1 MTTFIGLSSGLNEK
15 ELKDVGIGA
24 ILHDIGKTRISNKI
38 INKKGPLTDDEF
50 IEIKN
55 TLFMVVKY

>member
-38 INKKGPLTDDEF
+38 IK
-50 IEIKN
+50 
-55 TLFMVVKY
+55 

>member
-38 INKKGPLTDDEF
+38 INKEGPLTDDEF
-50 IEIKN
+50 MEIKN
-55 TLFMVVKY
+55 TLFMVAKY